1 MSRVWDD
8 FIPSSDA
15 SIYEAAG
22 YGARAAWGSRPALL
36 VVDVNY
42 NFVGE
47 KPEAILDSIRMFRNS
62 CGQAGWD
69 AVQAIRQLLAAGRA
83 AALPVFYTT
92 QPVEVSATLT
102 GGWARKNSRV
112 FDDADLER
120 ESFGVRIVEEIAPV
134 DGEHVIVKDKP
145 SAFFLT
151 PLISYLNYLR
161 VDTVVVV
168 GGTTSGCVRASVID
182 AFSYN
187 YSVVVVEEGC
197 FDRATVSHA
206 VNLFEMHAKYAD
218 VASLDDVIAY
228 FTGLEV

>member
-1 MSRVWDD
+1 VG
-8 FIPSSDA
+8 FA
-15 SIYEAAG
+15 
-22 YGARAAWGSRPALL
+22 PALL

-47 KPEAILDSIRMFRNS
+47 EPEAILDSIRTFRNS

-69 AVQAIRQLLAAGRA
+69 AVHAIRRLLAAGRTA
-83 AALPVFYTT
+83 AMPVFYTT
-92 QPVEVSATLT
+92 QPAEVSATLT

-120 ESFGVRIVEEIAPV
+120 EPFGVRIVDEIAPV

-151 PLISYLNYLR
+151 SLVSYLNYLR

-168 GGTTSGCVRASVID
+168 VGGTSAGCVRASVID

-187 YSVVVVEEGC
+187 YSVVVVEKGC

-218 VASLDDVIAY
+218 VASLEDVIAY
-228 FTGLEV
+228 FKGLHV